1 MDTPTPDP
9 AYPVT
14 LRVAGRRCVV
24 VGAGPVGSRRALAL
38 VRAGADVTVV
48 APDASADV
56 RGAAARGE
64 LTWERR
70 PYAPGDL
77 ADAWVAH
84 TATGVADVDDAVA
97 AEAEHA
103 RVWLGRADDRD
114 LTDLWVP
121 AVARVDDVAVAVS
134 AGGDP
139 RRAMELR
146 DKVAAALRDGT
157 ISAPRHRAAARTTPS
172 PLSAEPPRGPVPAP
186 PGVGAVALV
195 GGGPGDP
202 GLLTLRAA
210 ELLARADVVVVDRLA
225 PRAALAHARDD
236 VEVVDVG
243 KTAGTHPV
251 PQEDINALLVERA
264 LAGLRV
270 VRLKGGDPYVF
281 GRGGEELD
289 ACAAAGVPVE
299 VVPGVTSAIA
309 VLAAAGIPV
318 THRGLSRGFTVL
330 TSHDDLGTVP
340 EAADHTLVLLM
351 GLGRLAT
358 TAAEL
363 VARGRDP
370 RTPAAVLEDG
380 FGARAR
386 TTLGTLGTIG
396 EIAVAAG
403 VRAPAITVVG
413 PVVTRAPG
421 WTAAP
426 SPPTRRS

>member
-1 MDTPTPDP
+1 MDSSTTDP
-9 AYPVT
+9 AYPLM

-24 VGAGPVGSRRALAL
+24 VGAGPVGTRRALAL
-38 VRAGADVTVV
+38 VRAGAHVTVV
-48 APDASADV
+48 APVASADV
-56 RGAAARGE
+56 TGAAARGE
-64 LTWERR
+64 LRWEQR
-70 PYAPGDL
+70 PYATGDL
-77 ADAWVAH
+77 DGAWLAH
-84 TATGVADVDDAVA
+84 TATGVPAIDEAVA
-97 AEAEHA
+97 ADAEDA
-103 RVWLGRADDRD
+103 RVWLGRADDR
-114 LTDLWVP
+114 TASSLWVP
-121 AVARVDDVAVAVS
+121 AAARVDDVTVTVS

-146 DKVAAALRDGT
+146 DKVAHALREGT
-157 ISAPRHRAAARTTPS
+157 ISAPRHRAERSTTPS
-172 PLSAEPPRGPVPAP
+172 PLSAAPPATPVPAP
-186 PGVGAVALV
+186 PGVGEVALV
-195 GGGPGDP
+195 GGGPGDA

-210 ELLARADVVVVDRLA
+210 ELLARADVIVLDRLA
-225 PRAALAHARDD
+225 PRAALKHARDD
-236 VEVVDVG
+236 VEVIDVG

-251 PQEDINALLVERA
+251 PQEDINALLVARA
-264 LAGLRV
+264 LDGARV

-330 TSHDDLGTVP
+330 TGHDDLGTVP
-340 EAADHTLVLLM
+340 DAPDHTLVLLM
-351 GLGRLAT
+351 GLGRLTT

-380 FGARAR
+380 FGPRAR
-386 TTLGTLGTIG
+386 TTLGTLETIG
-396 EIAVAAG
+396 EIAIAAG

-413 PVVTRAPG
+413 DVVTRAPG
-421 WTAAP
+421 WAGTA
-426 SPPTRRS
+426 

>member
-1 MDTPTPDP
+1 MDSSTTDP
-9 AYPVT
+9 AYPLM

-24 VGAGPVGSRRALAL
+24 VGAGPVGTRRALAL

-48 APDASADV
+48 APVASADV
-56 RGAAARGE
+56 TGAAARGE
-64 LTWERR
+64 LRWEQR
-70 PYAPGDL
+70 PYATGDL
-77 ADAWVAH
+77 DGAWLAH
-84 TATGVADVDDAVA
+84 TATGVPAIDEAVA
-97 AEAEHA
+97 ADAEDA
-103 RVWLGRADDRD
+103 RVWLGRADDRT
-114 LTDLWVP
+114 LSSLWVP
-121 AVARVDDVAVAVS
+121 AAARVDDVTVTVS

-146 DKVAAALRDGT
+146 DKVAHALRDGT
-157 ISAPRHRAAARTTPS
+157 ISAPRHRAARSTTPS
-172 PLSAEPPRGPVPAP
+172 PLSAAPPATPVPAP
-186 PGVGAVALV
+186 PGVGEVALV
-195 GGGPGDP
+195 GGGPGDA

-210 ELLARADVVVVDRLA
+210 ELLARADVVVLDRLA
-225 PRAALAHARDD
+225 PRAALEHARDD
-236 VEVVDVG
+236 VEVIDVG

-251 PQEDINALLVERA
+251 PQEDINALLVARA
-264 LAGLRV
+264 LDGARV

-330 TSHDDLGTVP
+330 TGHDDLGTVP
-340 EAADHTLVLLM
+340 DAPDHTLVLLM
-351 GLGRLAT
+351 GLGRLRT

-370 RTPAAVLEDG
+370 HTPAAVLEDG
-380 FGARAR
+380 YGPRAR
-386 TTLGTLGTIG
+386 TTLGTLATIG
-396 EIAVAAG
+396 EIANAAG

-413 PVVTRAPG
+413 DVVTRAPG
-421 WTAAP
+421 WAGPA
-426 SPPTRRS
+426 